1 MNACAIASRIRAHMT
16 RLPSIRTVRLAV
28 VCAIAAFAVVMPP
41 ARLAG
46 QDRGCYLGFGALGNL
61 PDLRSS
67 SGNPQLD
74 RAMIAEIRKV
84 DRIFGINPAYSY
96 FYDGSPQAYAT
107 TEQLVDFPGTQG
119 TIIFGLNLIDSELN
133 SEYGGAAVAG
143 IAAHEGGHIYQFFR
157 LGQDLSARLQNRPTT
172 REFDLHADFL
182 AGYYFAATGRTERS
196 LVVFAEALFAR
207 GDYMYNHPQHHGTP
221 DERVQAMRAGYRH
234 GDLSVEEAATRGV
247 HYVFTM

>member
-1 MNACAIASRIRAHMT
+1 MNAFAIASRIRPHKR
-16 RLPSIRTVRLAV
+16 RLRPIRTVRRAV
-28 VCAIAAFAVVMPP
+28 VCAVAAFAVVTVPTP
-41 ARLAG
+41 LAG
-46 QDRGCYLGFGALGNL
+46 QDLGCYLGFGALGNL
-61 PDLRSS
+61 PDLRPS

-119 TIIFGLNLIDSELN
+119 TIVFGLNLVASELN

-157 LGQDLSARLQNRPTT
+157 LGRDLLARLRNRPTT
-172 REFDLHADFL
+172 REFDLHADFM

-196 LVVFAEALFAR
+196 LVVFAESLFAK

-221 DERVQAMRAGYRH
+221 DERVRAMRAGYRH
-234 GDLSVEEAATRGV
+234 GDLSVEEAARRGV
-247 HYVFTM
+247 RHVFAM

>member
-1 MNACAIASRIRAHMT
+1 MNACAIASRIRAQGN
-16 RLPSIRTVRLAV
+16 RFRSIRAIRRALVSAV
-28 VCAIAAFAVVMPP
+28 AAFAVALAPTQ
-41 ARLAG
+41 LAG
-46 QDRGCYLGFGALGNL
+46 QHRGCFLGFGALGSL

-84 DRIFGINPAYSY
+84 DRIFGINPGYSY
-96 FYDGSPQAYAT
+96 FYDESPQAYAT
-107 TEQLVDFPGTQG
+107 PEQLVDFPGTQG
-119 TIIFGLNLIDSELN
+119 SIIFGLNLVAGELN

-157 LGQDLSARLQNRPTT
+157 LDRDLLARLRSRPTT

-221 DERVQAMRAGYRH
+221 DERVGAMRAGYRH
-234 GDLSVEEAATRGV
+234 GDLSVEEAAIRGV
-247 HYVFTM
+247 HYVFAM